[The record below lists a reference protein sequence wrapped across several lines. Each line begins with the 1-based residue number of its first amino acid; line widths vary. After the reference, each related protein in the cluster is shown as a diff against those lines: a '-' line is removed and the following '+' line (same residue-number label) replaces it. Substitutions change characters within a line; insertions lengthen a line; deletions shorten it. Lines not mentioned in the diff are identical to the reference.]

1 METIK
6 LTIGFI
12 KKLQPGKAARYA
24 DSEVPGLQVRVSATK
39 VSYYFRK
46 RHNYKVYEFLVGHH
60 PDIMLEEARTMALE
74 KLAALS
80 NYGDI
85 SSVVVRKQPTVKE
98 AIDLWLES
106 QSNKAK
112 AKSAMRYF
120 IRWEDKKIAELTAP
134 DIERMFYSM
143 KKTPVAANR
152 SFRYLKTAFNKVF
165 RKLKMENPVPYIFDG
180 ITKHPES
187 PRTRYLQEEEA
198 PVIIETLKQMRS
210 KPMYTEQAKAL
221 LLMVYS
227 GQRKSRVL
235 GITVEQI
242 ERVQRPNG
250 ELHIWHVPGNRNKLP
265 VDLTL
270 NEYAWGIVTD
280 QIKIHPRGH
289 LFLWRGKPMKDCRK
303 TLLAACREHNIE
315 NLHIHDLRRSLGTWM
330 LSSGAT
336 IEEVSET
343 LGHSS
348 IRVTEQVYAHLLGSR
363 GREATTTA
371 IDAMLKGKV

>member
-1 METIK
+1 MKKVKFTIS
-6 LTIGFI
+6 FV
-12 KKLQPGKAARYA
+12 KKLMVGEIERYA
-24 DSEVPGLQVRVSATK
+24 DTETPGLQIK
-39 VSYYFRK
+39 VSKTKITYLFSK
-46 RHNYKVYEFLVGHH
+46 RHNYKLHEFVLGQH
-60 PDIMLEEARTMALE
+60 PDIVLEEARTLALE
-74 KLAALS
+74 RLAALS
-80 NYGDI
+80 NYDDI

-120 IRWEDKKIAELTAP
+120 IRWEDKKIAELTAV
-134 DIERMFYSM
+134 DIERMFNSM

-180 ITKHPES
+180 ITKHPEF

-198 PVIIETLKQMRS
+198 PAIIETLKQMRS
-210 KPMYTEQAKAL
+210 KPMYAEQAKAL
-221 LLMVYS
+221 LLMVFT

-235 GITVEQI
+235 GITAEQI

-250 ELHIWHVPGNRNKLP
+250 ELHIWHVPGNENKLP

-270 NEYAWGIVTD
+270 NEYAWGIITD
-280 QIKIHPRGH
+280 QMKIHPRGH
-289 LFLWRGKPMKDCRK
+289 LFLWRNKPIHDCRK
-303 TLLAACREHNIE
+303 TLLAACREHDIE

-330 LSSGAT
+330 LSSGAS